1 MLLGQKLGDFEI
13 EGELGAGAMG
23 MVYRARYLK
32 NNAPVAI
39 KIISGGH
46 DTNPN
51 SVARFERE
59 TAILKKLSHPNIVRL
74 YATGRWRGTPFYVM
88 EYVAGET
95 LDTRLRKRGKFSWEE
110 LVDLGRQMCAALQH
124 AHHQGIV
131 HRDLKPANIMIM
143 PDDTVKLMDFGIAK
157 GLELSQLTATN
168 CTVGTA
174 AYMSPEQCRGER
186 DLTAKSDLYALGVL
200 FYELLTGRHPFL
212 AETTLDMFLCHTEGK
227 FERPS
232 RIVLDIPLWLDTLV
246 CQMLEKKPQH
256 RPYDAAM
263 VASSLAEVRAK
274 VGSQKSAGVEVARSG
289 RKRALKGDRTDKLTA
304 ETLRGSALTKRY
316 KKKTRSL
323 GERTWFQVTAASL
336 LLLVVAAVIY
346 VATRP
351 PSAQSLFRK
360 AMTLMES
367 SDRDNWL
374 AARDGPIRDFHRY
387 YAGLQTPE
395 SMKIQAWSDQIDLDQ
410 TERQLRNRMRM
421 KMTAEDNAERLA
433 QTATRSEQ
441 AGELSLA
448 AESWG
453 KIGQQPESK
462 EPAGHGWQLL
472 ADRRLADLRECDRQE
487 GLLKAR
493 LDQSRRRDGP
503 APPGRDPDREAYRA
517 IRAEQFGDAS
527 MALSSWQKIK
537 GTTDESSPDRVWY
550 LLSLKKINEMSP
562 KAWRGREEKDAR
574 KSLIR
579 DKLSQAAETRKNA
592 PTLARSIY
600 QDIAALYSQSADPV
614 AAGDAALAQKALEE
628 LDRDLAGATAGA
640 GKK

>member
-59 TAILKKLSHPNIVRL
+59 TAILKKLSHPNIVKL
-74 YATGRWRGTPFYVM
+74 YASGRWRGTPFYVM

-95 LDTRLRKRGKFSWEE
+95 LDSRLQKRGKFSWEE
-110 LVDLGRQMCAALQH
+110 VVDLGRQMCAALQH

-157 GLELSQLTATN
+157 GVELSQLTATN

-174 AYMSPEQCRGER
+174 SYMSPEQCRGER
-186 DLTAKSDLYALGVL
+186 DLTAKSDLYSLGVL
-200 FYELLTGRHPFL
+200 FYELLTGRRPFL

-232 RIVLDIPLWLDTLV
+232 RLVLDIPLWLDTLV
-246 CQMLEKKPQH
+246 CQMMEKKPQH

-274 VGSQKSAGVEVARSG
+274 VGSQKSVGVEVARSG
-289 RKRALKGDRTDKLTA
+289 RKRALKGDRSDKLTA
-304 ETLRGSALTKRY
+304 ETLRASALTKQH
-316 KKKTRSL
+316 KKKSRSL

-336 LLLVVAAVIY
+336 LLLVVAGIVY

-351 PSAQSLFRK
+351 PSAQSLYEK
-360 AMTLMES
+360 AKTLMES

-374 AARDGPIRDFHRY
+374 AARDGPIRDFARY
-387 YAGLQTPE
+387 YPVLQTAE
-395 SMKIQAWSDQIDLDQ
+395 SEKMHAWSDQIDLDQ

-421 KMTAEDNAERLA
+421 KMTADDAPERLA
-433 QTATRSEQ
+433 QSATRNEQ
-441 AGELSLA
+441 AGELPLA
-448 AESWG
+448 ADAWAKMS
-453 KIGQQPESK
+453 QLPETK
-462 EPAGHGWQLL
+462 DPAGRGWQLL
-472 ADRRLADLRECDRQE
+472 ADRRLADLHECDRE
-487 GLLKAR
+487 EELLKSR

-503 APPGRDPDREAYRA
+503 APPDRDPERAAYRA
-517 IRAEQFGDAS
+517 IRAELFGDAS
-527 MALSSWQKIK
+527 MALASWQKIK
-537 GTTDESSPDRVWY
+537 GATDESSADRVWY
-550 LLSLKKINEMSP
+550 LLSLKKINEVSGKVWRRSEESDGR
-562 KAWRGREEKDAR
+562 KALIKD
-574 KSLIR
+574 SLA
-579 DKLSQAAETRKNA
+579 KAVEMRKNA
-592 PTLARSIY
+592 PALSRAIY
-600 QDIAALYSQSADPV
+600 QDVAALYGQSADPV
-614 AAGDAALAQKALEE
+614 IAGEAVDAQKALEE
-628 LDRDLAGATAGA
+628 LDRSPTASGTQ
-640 GKK
+640 KR

>member
-74 YATGRWRGTPFYVM
+74 YASGRWRGTPFYVM

-95 LDTRLRKRGKFSWEE
+95 LDARLKKRSKFSWEE
-110 LVDLGRQMCAALQH
+110 VVDLGRQMCAALQH
-124 AHHQGIV
+124 AHHEGIV

-186 DLTAKSDLYALGVL
+186 DLTAKSDLYSLGVL

-232 RIVLDIPLWLDTLV
+232 RLVLDIPLWLDTLV

-289 RKRALKGDRTDKLTA
+289 RKRALKGDRADKLTA
-304 ETLRGSALTKRY
+304 ETLRTSALTKRH
-316 KKKTRSL
+316 KKKSRSL

-336 LLLVVAAVIY
+336 LLLAVAGVIY
-346 VATRP
+346 LATRP
-351 PSAQSLFRK
+351 PSAQKLYEK
-360 AMTLMES
+360 AKTLMES
-367 SDRDNWL
+367 SDRENWL
-374 AARDGPIRDFHRY
+374 AARDGPIRDFGRY
-387 YAGLQTPE
+387 YPGLQTSE
-395 SMKIQAWSDQIDLDQ
+395 SDKIHAWSDQIDLDQ
-410 TERQLRNRMRM
+410 TERQLHNRMRM
-421 KMTAEDNAERLA
+421 KMTADDAPERLA
-433 QTATRSEQ
+433 QSATRNEQ

-448 AESWG
+448 VDAWSRMSQLSET
-453 KIGQQPESK
+453 K
-462 EPAGHGWQLL
+462 EPASRGWQLL
-472 ADRRLADLRECDRQE
+472 ADRRLADLKECERQE

-493 LDQSRRRDGP
+493 LDQSRRRSGP
-503 APPGRDPDREAYRA
+503 APPDQDPEREAYRA
-517 IRAEQFGDAS
+517 VRAEQFGDAS
-527 MALSSWQKIK
+527 LALAGWQKIK
-537 GTTDESSPDRVWY
+537 GTTDESSAARVWY
-550 LLSLKKINEMSP
+550 LLSLKKINELGP
-562 KAWRGREEKDAR
+562 KAWRGAEEKESR
-574 KSLIR
+574 KVLVK
-579 DKLSQAAETRKNA
+579 DKLSQAAEQRKNA
-592 PTLARSIY
+592 PELARATY
-600 QDIAALYSQSADPV
+600 QDIAALYDQSADPV
-614 AAGDAALAQKALEE
+614 IAGDAVIAQKALEE
-628 LDRDLAGATAGA
+628 LNRDSAGGAAGP
-640 GKK
+640 GKR

>member
-74 YATGRWRGTPFYVM
+74 YASGRWRGTPFYVM

-95 LDTRLRKRGKFSWEE
+95 LEARLRKRGKFSWEE
-110 LVDLGRQMCAALQH
+110 VVDLGQQMCAALQH
-124 AHHQGIV
+124 AHHQGVV

-143 PDDTVKLMDFGIAK
+143 PDNTVKLMDFGIAK
-157 GLELSQLTATN
+157 GVELSQLTATN

-186 DLTAKSDLYALGVL
+186 DLTAKSDLYSLGVL

-212 AETTLDMFLCHTEGK
+212 AETTMDMFLAHTDGK

-232 RIVLDIPLWLDTLV
+232 RLVLDIPLWLDTLV

-289 RKRALKGDRTDKLTA
+289 KKRALKSDRADRNTA
-304 ETLRGSALTKRY
+304 ETLRMSTLTKRH
-316 KKKTRSL
+316 KKKSRTL
-323 GERTWFQVTAASL
+323 GERTWFQVSAASL
-336 LLLVVAAVIY
+336 LLLVVAGVIY
-346 VATRP
+346 MATRP
-351 PSAQSLFRK
+351 PSAQSLFEK
-360 AMTLMES
+360 AKTLMQS

-374 AARDGPIRDFHRY
+374 AAREGPIRDFRKY
-387 YAGLQTPE
+387 YPRLQTSE
-395 SMKIQAWSDQIDLDQ
+395 SEKIDAWSDQVDLDQ

-421 KMTAEDNAERLA
+421 KMTADDAPERLA
-433 QTATRSEQ
+433 QSATRSEQ

-448 AESWG
+448 VEAWQKMSQVAE
-453 KIGQQPESK
+453 KESA
-462 EPAGHGWQLL
+462 ERGWLLL
-472 ADRRLADLRECDRQE
+472 ADRRLADLRECERQE

-503 APPGRDPDREAYRA
+503 APPDKDPDREAYRA
-517 IRAEQFGDAS
+517 IRAEQFGDGS
-527 MALSSWQKIK
+527 MALSAWQKIK
-537 GTTDESSPDRVWY
+537 GTTDESSSDRVWY
-550 LLSLKKINEMSP
+550 LLSLKKSIELTG
-562 KAWRGREEKDAR
+562 KAWRGSDEREAR
-574 KSLIR
+574 IALVT
-579 DKLSQAAETRKNA
+579 DKLTQASEMRKNA
-592 PTLARSIY
+592 PALARSIY
-600 QDIAALYSQSADPV
+600 QDIAALYGQSPEPAI
-614 AAGDAALAQKALEE
+614 AGDAAIAQKALEDI
-628 LDRDLAGATAGA
+628 DRDKAAGAAGT
-640 GKK
+640 GKR

>member
-74 YATGRWRGTPFYVM
+74 YASGRWRGTPFYVM

-95 LDTRLRKRGKFSWEE
+95 LDARLKKRGKFSWEE
-110 LVDLGRQMCAALQH
+110 VVDLGRQMCAALQH

-143 PDDTVKLMDFGIAK
+143 PDNSVKLMDFGIAK

-186 DLTAKSDLYALGVL
+186 DLTAKSDLYSLGVL

-232 RIVLDIPLWLDTLV
+232 RLVLDIPLWLDTLV
-246 CQMLEKKPQH
+246 CQMLEKKPHH

-289 RKRALKGDRTDKLTA
+289 KKRALKGDRTDKLTA
-304 ETLRGSALTKRY
+304 ETLRASTLTKRH
-316 KKKTRSL
+316 KKKGRSL
-323 GERTWFQVTAASL
+323 GEQTWFQISAASL
-336 LLLVVAAVIY
+336 LFLIVAGVIY

-351 PSAQSLFRK
+351 PSAQSLFAK
-360 AMTLMES
+360 AEALMET

-374 AARDGPIRDFHRY
+374 AARDGPIRDFRRY
-387 YAGLQTPE
+387 YPELRTPQSE
-395 SMKIQAWSDQIDLDQ
+395 KIQAWSDQIDLDQ

-421 KMTAEDNAERLA
+421 KMTADDAPERLA
-433 QTATRSEQ
+433 QSATRSEQ

-448 AESWG
+448 TDAWKKMSQLAES
-453 KIGQQPESK
+453 KD
-462 EPAGHGWQLL
+462 PAGHGWQLL
-472 ADRRLADLRECDRQE
+472 ADRRLADLHDCDRQE

-503 APPGRDPDREAYRA
+503 QAPDQDPDREAYRA
-517 IRAEQFGDAS
+517 VRAEQFGDAS
-527 MALSSWQKIK
+527 MALASWQKIK
-537 GTTDESSPDRVWY
+537 GSTDESSSDRVWY
-550 LLSLKKINEMSP
+550 LLSLKKINELSP
-562 KAWRGREEKDAR
+562 KAWRGAEEKESRQA
-574 KSLIR
+574 LIK
-579 DKLSQAAETRKNA
+579 DKLSQAAELRKNA
-592 PTLARSIY
+592 PALARAIY
-600 QDIAALYSQSADPV
+600 QDVAALYSQSADPLV
-614 AAGDAALAQKALEE
+614 AGDAAVAQKGLLE
-628 LDRDLAGATAGA
+628 LDRDTAPGV
-640 GKK
+640 GKR